1 MKTEIY
7 QSLWL
12 KPALVNEKDGFLAG
26 NQRFNGGWYT
36 PELYYLSLAY
46 SFYKLKFYYNNVSL
60 ICDKYAKTLLVD
72 ILGLTYENVIIELDK
87 IDTSFSKSWALGK
100 IHAYS
105 IAKAP
110 FQHYDGDVFLWAKT
124 KLFTTKN
131 ELIFQNY
138 EYNETYYRDSL
149 TEIHEKLSF
158 IPDELKNINKNIVSI
173 NAGVIGCNSSDFIK
187 EYTETA
193 LEFVYVNSNYLKF
206 IDQGRFNTVF
216 EQLLCYKIAKRRKL
230 KMTPNLR
237 VSKTNNTANF
247 NKFTNFY
254 GVPENVKYIHPLGFK
269 KKIDLIGAHIHKW
282 FNYEFP
288 IEYKVAKQKISDAV
302 EYVKKPI

>member
-1 MKTEIY
+1 MRTEIY

-12 KPALVNEKDGFLAG
+12 QPALTSENEGFIAG
-26 NQRFNGGWYT
+26 NNRFNGGWYT

-46 SFYKLKFYYNNVSL
+46 SFYKLKYHYSNVSL
-60 ICDKYAKTLLVD
+60 ICDHYANTLLVD
-72 ILGLTYENVIIELDK
+72 ILGLTYENVNMELDK
-87 IDTSFSKSWALGK
+87 IDISFSKSWALGK
-100 IHAYS
+100 IYAYR
-105 IAKAP
+105 IANNP
-110 FQHYDGDVFLWAKT
+110 FQHYDGDVFLWERT
-124 KLFTTKN
+124 KQFTTKN

-158 IPDELKNINKNIVSI
+158 IPSELKNINKNIVSI
-173 NAGVIGCNSSDFIK
+173 NAGVIGCNSADFIK
-187 EYTETA
+187 EYTEKA
-193 LEFVYVNSNYLKF
+193 LEFVHTNSNCLKF

-216 EQLLCYKIAKRRKL
+216 EQLLCYKIAIKRKI

-237 VSKTNNTANF
+237 VSRTNNSYNL
-247 NKFTNFY
+247 NKLTNFY
-254 GVPENVKYIHPLGFK
+254 NIPDSIKYIHPLGFK
-269 KKIDLIGAHIHKW
+269 KKIDLMGAHLHKW

-288 IEYKVAKQKISDAV
+288 DEYRATKHKINDAI